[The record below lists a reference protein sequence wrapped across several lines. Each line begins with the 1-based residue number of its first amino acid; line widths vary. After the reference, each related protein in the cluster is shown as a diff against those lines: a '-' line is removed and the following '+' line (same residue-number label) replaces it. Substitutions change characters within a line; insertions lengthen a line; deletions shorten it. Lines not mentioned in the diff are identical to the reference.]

1 MATKWCITISIALIF
16 AISSQFEKPIK
27 VEDTPPP
34 TPPSAASEVNPSIN
48 LPSEEKDTATNTE
61 TPPEQVLPPQ
71 TDKEEQKI
79 QPDPV
84 KPEPPEPPKL
94 PEGIDEENPDQKPE
108 YKPED
113 TEKKPEE
120 NPPASNGNSIPG
132 FDNVPDGGANTVI
145 IGESDGDI
153 NKQVGTMD

>member
-1 MATKWCITISIALIF
+1 MTSDN
-16 AISSQFEKPIK
+16 EN
-27 VEDTPPP
+27 PP
-34 TPPSAASEVNPSIN
+34 
-48 LPSEEKDTATNTE
+48 KE
-61 TPPEQVLPPQ
+61 TLPPQ

-132 FDNVPDGGANTVI
+132 FDNVPDGGANQI
-145 IGESDGDI
+145 IEDENMYENG
-153 NKQVGTMD
+153 NKIGIMD